1 MKNLSLIGAVIVAL
15 SACSEANQN
24 EENNAEENISINLK
38 AYPEVRKDSVVDD
51 YYGTQVEDPYRWLE
65 NDTSAETAEWVKA
78 QNEVTF
84 DYLSQIP
91 YRKQIED
98 RLTTLWNYEKVGSP
112 FKHGP
117 YYFMYKNDG
126 IQNQSVLYYQEGL
139 EGEQEVLLD
148 PNTLSEDGTASI
160 NGMGF
165 SKDAKYMA
173 YGISRAGSD
182 WVEINVMDLASKE
195 KLVDVIQWVKFS
207 GISWQGDG
215 FYYAAYAPPSEGSD
229 YSGKNEFHTVYYHK
243 LGTSQEDDQLIYRDD
258 EFPQRNAGAYV
269 TEDEQYLVVS
279 TSESTHGNALKIK
292 DFNSDGGMIDL
303 VSNFD
308 TENGIIDHLG
318 EGKFLAQTNYEAPNN
333 KLCIIDI
340 NNPTQDQWTDFI
352 EEKEY
357 VMRGATLAGDKIIV
371 SYMKN
376 VQSKIEVYDLEGNYL
391 YDIELPGIGIA
402 GFSGDKDENT
412 AFFSFSSYTYP
423 TTIFKY
429 DISANSSEVFFAPE
443 TEFDGSNYVT
453 EQVFFESKDGTKVP
467 MFITHKK
474 GIEYDGTNPTFL
486 YGYGGFNISITPR
499 FSVVNTVFLEQGGI
513 YVVVNLRGGSEF
525 GEDWHK
531 AGWQFNKQNVFDD
544 FISAAEYLIENNYTS
559 SDKLAIHGR
568 SNGGLLAGAVMCQR
582 PDLMKVSL
590 PGVGVLDMLRY
601 HKFTIGWA
609 WAGEY
614 GDSEDSQ
621 ESFENLYAYSPLH
634 NLKEGTAYPATM
646 VTTADHDDRVVPAHS
661 FKFISTLQEKHQGEN
676 PVLIRVDVDAGHGA
690 GKPTEKIIEEW
701 ADVWSFVLWN
711 LDAEVSFEKGTEE
724 DSM

>member
-1 MKNLSLIGAVIVAL
+1 MLFVT
-15 SACSEANQN
+15 ACSQKKSDENATDTAAER
-24 EENNAEENISINLK
+24 EEISFK
-38 AYPEVRKDSVVDD
+38 AYPEVKKDSVVDD
-51 YYGTQVEDPYRWLE
+51 YFGTKVEDPYRWLE
-65 NDTSAETAEWVKA
+65 NDTTAETEAWVKA

-98 RLTTLWNYEKVGSP
+98 RLTELWNYEKVSTP
-112 FKHGP
+112 FKHGD
-117 YYFMYKNDG
+117 YYFMYRNDG
-126 IQNQSVLYYQEGL
+126 IQNQSVLYYQKGI

-148 PNTLSEDGTASI
+148 PNTMSEDGTASI

-165 SKDAKYMA
+165 SKDGKYMA

-182 WVEINVMDLASKE
+182 WVEINVMELESKK
-195 KLVDVIQWVKFS
+195 KLEDVVNWVKFS
-207 GISWQGDG
+207 GISWEGDG
-215 FYYAAYAPPSEGSD
+215 FYYSAYAPPEEGSD
-229 YSGKNEFHTVYYHK
+229 YSGKNEFHTIYYHA
-243 LGTSQEDDQLIYRDD
+243 LGTDQKEDRLVYRDND
-258 EFPQRNAGAYV
+258 NAQRNAGAWV
-269 TEDEQYLVVS
+269 TEDENYLIVS
-279 TSESTHGNALKIK
+279 TSESTHGNTLGVKDLKNDGEIVAMAE
-292 DFNSDGGMIDL
+292 DFE
-303 VSNFD
+303 
-308 TENGIIDHLG
+308 TENFIIEHLG
-318 EGKFLAQTNYEAPNN
+318 EGKFLAMTNYEAPNN
-333 KLCIIDI
+333 KLSIIDI
-340 NNPTQDQWTDFI
+340 NNPAQDQWTDFVG
-352 EEKEY
+352 EKDY
-357 VMRGATLAGDKIIV
+357 VMRGASIAGDKIIV
-371 SYMKN
+371 SCMKN
-376 VQSKIEVYDLEGNYL
+376 VQSKLEVYDMEGTYL

-402 GFSGDKDENT
+402 SFSGDKDENT
-412 AFFSFSSYTYP
+412 AFYSFSSYTYP

-429 DISANSSEVFFAPE
+429 DIEANSSEAFFEPE
-443 TEFDGSNYVT
+443 TKFQASDYVT
-453 EQVFFESKDGTKVP
+453 EQVFFKSKDGTEVP

-474 GIEYDGTNPTFL
+474 GVEYDGNNPTFL

-544 FISAAEYLIENNYTS
+544 FIGAAEYLIENNYTS
-559 SDKLAIHGR
+559 SEKLAIHGR

-614 GDSEDSQ
+614 GDSDDSK

-634 NLKEGTAYPATM
+634 NVKEGTAYPATL

-661 FKFISTLQEKHQGEN
+661 FKFISELQAKHGGEN
-676 PVLIRVDVDAGHGA
+676 PVMIRVDVDAGHGA
-690 GKPTEKIIEEW
+690 GKPTAKIIEEW

-711 LDAEVSFEKGTEE
+711 LEADVDFGD
-724 DSM
+724 DSKDS